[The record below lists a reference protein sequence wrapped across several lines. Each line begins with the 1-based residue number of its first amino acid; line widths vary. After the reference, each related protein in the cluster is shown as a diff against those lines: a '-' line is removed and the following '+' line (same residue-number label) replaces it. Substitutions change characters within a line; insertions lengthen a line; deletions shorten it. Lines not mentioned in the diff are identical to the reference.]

1 MILTTSISKWGNG
14 QGIRIPK
21 NILEFLKWTESEKV
35 EIIAE
40 NDGIKIKKIKRNY
53 KYIQKKHIKELFEDF
68 NEIYKKENI
77 DWGEPVGKE
86 IW

>member
-40 NDGIKIKKIKRNY
+40 NDGIKIKKITVHEKRKN
-53 KYIQKKHIKELFEDF
+53 IKELFEDF

-77 DWGEPVGKE
+77 DW
-86 IW
+86 

>member
-35 EIIAE
+35 EIITE
-40 NDGIKIKKIKRNY
+40 NDGIKIKKIAVPEKRKN
-53 KYIQKKHIKELFEDF
+53 IKELFENFDGT
-68 NEIYKKENI
+68 YKKENI
-77 DWGEPVGKE
+77 DWGEPAGKE

>member
-40 NDGIKIKKIKRNY
+40 NDGIKIKKITVHEKRKN
-53 KYIQKKHIKELFEDF
+53 IKELFEYF

>member
-1 MILTTSISKWGNG
+1 MALTVSISKWGNG

-21 NILEFLKWTESEKV
+21 SILEFLNWSDAEKV

-40 NDGIKIKKIKRNY
+40 EDYIKIKKIDVKKRKN
-53 KYIQKKHIKELFEDF
+53 IKELFADYNANYE
-68 NEIYKKENI
+68 KEVI

-86 IW
+86 VW